1 MGVRVFIEII
11 LACLYMIFS
20 LLLLPYGYNCFF
32 LVYASKKYSPK
43 RINKLENHP
52 LVTIQLPIF
61 NEKYVVV
68 RLINAVSYINW
79 PRDRLQILVL
89 DDSSDD
95 TSRVIDE
102 SVNHL
107 SKEGHNLQ
115 VIRRSTRDGYKAGA
129 LQNALFYT
137 WGKYVAI
144 FDADFLPPPNFLTD
158 TVPLLEKEPR
168 LGLVQT
174 RWGHINRDYSKLTET
189 FAIGIDGHHLV
200 EQTGRSA
207 WGLLMNFNGSCG
219 VLRTKAI
226 IDAGGWTSDTLSEDM
241 DLSYRMQLNGWKST
255 YVRDLVVP
263 GEVTPNIPAF
273 RNQQARWAKGSI
285 QCGRKLLRKVWAS
298 NRFSI
303 TQKIQATIHMTYYM
317 IHLLMLSV
325 LILAIPLLA
334 AGAFS
339 LVPFYIHYMLLF
351 GLCAVSSTTLYY
363 TSIHQQKLSFKNKLP
378 YLGLLSIVGY
388 GLSARCSLSVMVGL
402 MRYGGFFERTPKYNI
417 RGKNDEWRS
426 KIYKPLSNLPLL
438 ESFFAS
444 YSLFG
449 VLLAVSQKI
458 WSISFYLS
466 VYLSGYILIAYYL
479 NRHKV

>member
-1 MGVRVFIEII
+1 
-11 LACLYMIFS
+11 
-20 LLLLPYGYNCFF
+20 
-32 LVYASKKYSPK
+32 
-43 RINKLENHP
+43 
-52 LVTIQLPIF
+52 
-61 NEKYVVV
+61 
-68 RLINAVSYINW
+68 
-79 PRDRLQILVL
+79 
-89 DDSSDD
+89 
-95 TSRVIDE
+95 
-102 SVNHL
+102 
-107 SKEGHNLQ
+107 
-115 VIRRSTRDGYKAGA
+115 
-129 LQNALFYT
+129 
-137 WGKYVAI
+137 
-144 FDADFLPPPNFLTD
+144 
-158 TVPLLEKEPR
+158 
-168 LGLVQT
+168 
-174 RWGHINRDYSKLTET
+174 
-189 FAIGIDGHHLV
+189 
-200 EQTGRSA
+200 
-207 WGLLMNFNGSCG
+207 
-219 VLRTKAI
+219 
-226 IDAGGWTSDTLSEDM
+226 
-241 DLSYRMQLNGWKST
+241 
-255 YVRDLVVP
+255 
-263 GEVTPNIPAF
+263 
-273 RNQQARWAKGSI
+273 
-285 QCGRKLLRKVWAS
+285 
-298 NRFSI
+298 
-303 TQKIQATIHMTYYM
+303 MTYYM